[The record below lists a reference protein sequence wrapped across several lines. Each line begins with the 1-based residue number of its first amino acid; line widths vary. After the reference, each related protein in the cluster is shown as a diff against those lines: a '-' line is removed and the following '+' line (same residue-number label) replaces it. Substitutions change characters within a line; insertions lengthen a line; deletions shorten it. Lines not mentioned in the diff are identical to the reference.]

1 MQASLGKTLEVVE
14 NLLTQLDAEEALYS
28 PDMSRHAGLKSLIV
42 TSN

>member
-28 PDMSRHAGLKSLIV
+28 PDMQA
-42 TSN
+42 